1 MGSLFFYYR
10 SGGIKLQPTE
20 GTILTC
26 YQSQHETENMKTFT
40 EVSLRPV
47 YHIII
52 FVSLQISSAYKKNS
66 LNVKMHAN
74 ANILVN
80 AYNYWT

>member
-20 GTILTC
+20 GTMTC
-26 YQSQHETENMKTFT
+26 YQSQHETESMKTFT
-40 EVSLRPV
+40 EVSLRLV

-74 ANILVN
+74 TNILVN
-80 AYNYWT
+80 AYNYWM